1 MKYSTKPVNEQGM
14 IVFYQPYPEE
24 LRKKKPGLF
33 SIALRVVLVALIALT
48 VVLVATGEATWPT
61 M

>member
-1 MKYSTKPVNEQGM
+1 MKYSTKPINEQGM

-33 SIALRVVLVALIALT
+33 SIALRVVLIALIVMTIVLT
-48 VVLVATGEATWPT
+48 ATGEATWT
-61 M
+61 I